1 MLTIFPPKI
10 KSKYKENEK
19 FTFRDAPKNFDS
31 VTNATIRKL
40 NKYCLAKN
48 DKVFKNEFVPGALK
62 AMLQAVAGQ
71 FNFAHRRLEG
81 DYANRKGKLEQA
93 YIEGI
98 SEIEAQIMDFENQVA
113 VHNILFKQY
122 SEICEKISGE
132 KLSDSLLYEESEV
145 KKMQKKC
152 EKLKENL

>member
-1 MLTIFPPKI
+1 
-10 KSKYKENEK
+10 
-19 FTFRDAPKNFDS
+19 
-31 VTNATIRKL
+31 
-40 NKYCLAKN
+40 
-48 DKVFKNEFVPGALK
+48 VPGALK

-132 KLSDSLLYEESEV
+132 KLSNSLLYEESEV

-152 EKLKENL
+152 EKLKEDL